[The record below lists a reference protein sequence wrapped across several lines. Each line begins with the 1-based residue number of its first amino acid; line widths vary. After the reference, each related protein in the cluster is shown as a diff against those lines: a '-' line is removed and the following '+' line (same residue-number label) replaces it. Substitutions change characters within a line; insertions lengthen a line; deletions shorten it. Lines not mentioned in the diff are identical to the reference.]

1 MLKKSQILILL
12 FVILITGIY
21 SCGQKKGKRFGK
33 EEAVSVLV
41 ETVKKRE
48 AKQFLDLT
56 GQLVGRE
63 EVKVFSDLPG
73 RVASIRVIEG
83 QYVTKD
89 SVIAYIDRSQVGME
103 YALAPVKSPISG
115 YILSI
120 YVVPG
125 QLVAAGSVPIASVGN
140 IQNMDVIISVP
151 EKYISDIKIGQKLFV
166 KVSAYPDEIF
176 EGEIYR
182 KDLAIDPVS
191 RTLTVRGKIYQ
202 SKGKLFSGMYV
213 DVSILLREESSI
225 IVVPMSALVK
235 TEDNEYAVYV
245 NENNRAILRK
255 VKVAFTYKD
264 NAAISDGLKSGEEI
278 VTFGREFLK
287 DGSPINPLRE

>member
-1 MLKKSQILILL
+1 MEKRLL
-12 FVILITGIY
+12 FFLVTFLLLGGIFY
-21 SCGQKKGKRFGK
+21 SCGNKKEGRKK
-33 EEAVSVLV
+33 DEVVSVLV
-41 ETVKKRE
+41 GSVKKRE
-48 AKQFLDLT
+48 MKKFLDLT

-73 RVASIRVIEG
+73 KVASIKVKEG
-83 QYVTKD
+83 QYILKD
-89 SVIAYIDRSQVGME
+89 GIIAYIDRSQVGME

-140 IQNMDVIISVP
+140 LKNMDVVISVP
-151 EKYISDIKIGQKLFV
+151 ERYINEVNIGQKVYL
-166 KVSAYPDEIF
+166 KVSAYPDRVF

-182 KDLAIDPVS
+182 RDLAVDPLS
-191 RTLTVRGKIYQ
+191 RTLTVRAAI
-202 SKGKLFSGMYV
+202 SNPEGKLFSGMYG
-213 DVSILLREESSI
+213 DVSILLRHEKSI
-225 IVVPMSALVK
+225 IVIPTSALIK
-235 TEDNEYAVYV
+235 TEDGDDAVYI
-245 NENNRAILRK
+245 NENNRAVVRK

-264 NAAISDGLKSGEEI
+264 EAAISDGLKEGEEI

-287 DGSPINPLRE
+287 NGTPINPLRE